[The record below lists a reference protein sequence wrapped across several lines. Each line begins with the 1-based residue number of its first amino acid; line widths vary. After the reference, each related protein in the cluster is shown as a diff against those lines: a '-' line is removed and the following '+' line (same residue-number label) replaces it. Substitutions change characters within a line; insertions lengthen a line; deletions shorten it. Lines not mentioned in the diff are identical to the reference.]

1 MRQELARAGNGY
13 RKSPTLLGSRLLTVV
28 QLFMLLVAL
37 AAVPASGAPIRNPRL
52 ANLQI
57 EIWPEYD
64 RPAALVILRGRL
76 APDAA
81 LPADVS
87 LRIAAASG
95 GPSAMA
101 YSAAEGGNLL
111 NLEYEKSI
119 AKDFITL
126 RFKVPERSFHVEFYE
141 PFPTGTPARSY
152 SYAWPGDL
160 RVDQLR
166 VVVQEP
172 AAASNFSVQPN
183 LATTATGQDGLRYHS
198 AELGAQ
204 EAGKQ
209 LNVIVSYS
217 KTDSRTSTQILQPK
231 IPESAKAPAAGSPA
245 VGGSDD
251 VTKGVLIFVLALSL
265 LIGLGTGIIWWRG
278 RERTSEPKVG
288 TAGACSKC
296 GAPRDASDRFCA
308 KCGARLK

>member
-1 MRQELARAGNGY
+1 MRH
-13 RKSPTLLGSRLLTVV
+13 TLTRTETWGGSAPAAPLSRMLTAVV
-28 QLFMLLVAL
+28 AFMLVATV
-37 AAVPASGAPIRNPRL
+37 AVGPASGAPQRNPPL
-52 ANLQI
+52 ASLQI

-64 RPAALVILRGRL
+64 RPAALIILRGRL
-76 APDAA
+76 AADAP
-81 LPADVS
+81 LPADVT

-111 NLEYEKSI
+111 NLEYEKAV

-141 PFPTGTPARSY
+141 PYATGTPERSY
-152 SYAWPGDL
+152 SYMWPGDM
-160 RVDQLR
+160 RVNQLR
-166 VVVQEP
+166 VIVQEP

-183 LATTATGQDGLRYHS
+183 LATTASGQDGLRYHS

-209 LNVIVSYS
+209 LTVKVSYS
-217 KTDSRTSTQILQPK
+217 KTDTRTSTQILQPK
-231 IPESAKAPAAGSPA
+231 TPEPTKTPASVSPA
-245 VGGSDD
+245 VGANDE
-251 VTKGVLIFVLALSL
+251 VTKGVLVFVLALSL
-265 LIGLGTGIIWWRG
+265 LIGIATAVLWWRG
-278 RERTSEPKVG
+278 RAKAPEAKVG
-288 TAGACSKC
+288 AAGACSKC
-296 GAPRDASDRFCA
+296 GAPRDAGDRFCS